1 MRYPHIPWL
10 PLLFYPALPVAA
22 AAGLLL
28 WQDWP
33 PALALIVPYVPWV
46 MALIGIAICLMYQ
59 RSQTMALMLSVLV
72 AAAAWPALAEQAP
85 WALGPALAWW
95 ALAYTINAL
104 WAERSSVLLDL
115 TARLGL
121 MASGAAAIALAGK
134 EGTADFFSTLAVQG
148 ALARLGVPVEALAAL
163 LATGLTLTLLL
174 LRYGRPQQ
182 AGQWLGFVC
191 MAWAL
196 PRGAQHPIELALMS
210 AAALTSL
217 SISLAHEG
225 FHMAFRDELTGLP
238 GRRALNEK
246 LQRMGRVYTLAMADV
261 DHFKAFNDTH
271 GHDVGDQV
279 LRMVAAQ
286 LRRVSGGGHAYRYG
300 GEEFTLVF
308 PGKTAAESM
317 PHLEAVRRAIEAY
330 QMRLRDKP
338 ARPRTDQAGL
348 RRRGARGGRN
358 TRPLRVTVS
367 IGVAERGDALR
378 APEAVI
384 KAADQALY
392 KAKDGGRNQVCSYGA
407 PARQLGLKR
416 RHAASAPRAGS
427 CGRPPAACAAAGRS
441 VAGQAQRHQSF
452 VVRHAVHAQPFR
464 LDAVLREAQAL
475 VQRARGKIAGRD
487 AQLQLAHAA
496 HAAGVVDGGQHQ
508 PARQSAPARGRRH
521 VHAPDLRLVAH
532 LQSVLPADAG
542 HAGQRAVDEHA
553 EHGVLDVGGDPGAD
567 VVQRERMFL
576 FVTRSERFRRFA
588 QGVQAQ
594 LAQGCGVGGR
604 QSSYQRIGHGGVLGN
619 GHALRRGNPV

>member
-238 GRRALNEK
+238 GRRALNEAATHGPGLYAGDGGRGSFQG
-246 LQRMGRVYTLAMADV
+246 LQRYPWPRRGRPGAAHGRGATAPRVRRRPCLPLWRRGVHAGVSRQDRGGKHAAPGSRAARHRGLPDAPARQAGPSSDGPGGLAPPWRPRRTQHA
-261 DHFKAFNDTH
+261 A
-271 GHDVGDQV
+271 
-279 LRMVAAQ
+279 VARDGQHRRGRAR
-286 LRRVSGGGHAYRYG
+286 RRVA
-300 GEEFTLVF
+300 
-308 PGKTAAESM
+308 
-317 PHLEAVRRAIEAY
+317 RA
-330 QMRLRDKP
+330 Q
-338 ARPRTDQAGL
+338 
-348 RRRGARGGRN
+348 
-358 TRPLRVTVS
+358 
-367 IGVAERGDALR
+367 
-378 APEAVI
+378 AVI

-407 PARQLGLKR
+407 R
-416 RHAASAPRAGS
+416 RRANSG
-427 CGRPPAACAAAGRS
+427 
-441 VAGQAQRHQSF
+441 
-452 VVRHAVHAQPFR
+452 
-464 LDAVLREAQAL
+464 
-475 VQRARGKIAGRD
+475 
-487 AQLQLAHAA
+487 
-496 HAAGVVDGGQHQ
+496 
-508 PARQSAPARGRRH
+508 
-521 VHAPDLRLVAH
+521 
-532 LQSVLPADAG
+532 
-542 HAGQRAVDEHA
+542 
-553 EHGVLDVGGDPGAD
+553 
-567 VVQRERMFL
+567 
-576 FVTRSERFRRFA
+576 
-588 QGVQAQ
+588 
-594 LAQGCGVGGR
+594 
-604 QSSYQRIGHGGVLGN
+604 
-619 GHALRRGNPV
+619 

>member
-121 MASGAAAIALAGK
+121 MAWRAAIALAGK

-238 GRRALNEK
+238 GRRALNESCNAWAGSI
-246 LQRMGRVYTLAMADV
+246 RWRWRTWIISRPSTIPMATTWATRCCAWSRRNCAACPAAAMPTAMAARSSRWC
-261 DHFKAFNDTH
+261 F
-271 GHDVGDQV
+271 
-279 LRMVAAQ
+279 
-286 LRRVSGGGHAYRYG
+286 
-300 GEEFTLVF
+300 
-308 PGKTAAESM
+308 
-317 PHLEAVRRAIEAY
+317 
-330 QMRLRDKP
+330 P
-338 ARPRTDQAGL
+338 ARPR
-348 RRRGARGGRN
+348 R
-358 TRPLRVTVS
+358 
-367 IGVAERGDALR
+367 
-378 APEAVI
+378 
-384 KAADQALY
+384 KACRTW
-392 KAKDGGRNQVCSYGA
+392 KPCGA
-407 PARQLGLKR
+407 PSRPTRCACATSRPVLGRTR
-416 RHAASAPRAGS
+416 R
-427 CGRPPAACAAAGRS
+427 ACAA
-441 VAGQAQRHQSF
+441 V
-452 VVRHAVHAQPFR
+452 
-464 LDAVLREAQAL
+464 
-475 VQRARGKIAGRD
+475 
-487 AQLQLAHAA
+487 
-496 HAAGVVDGGQHQ
+496 
-508 PARQSAPARGRRH
+508 APAADATRGRC
-521 VHAPDLRLVAH
+521 A
-532 LQSVLPADAG
+532 
-542 HAGQRAVDEHA
+542 
-553 EHGVLDVGGDPGAD
+553 
-567 VVQRERMFL
+567 
-576 FVTRSERFRRFA
+576 
-588 QGVQAQ
+588 
-594 LAQGCGVGGR
+594 
-604 QSSYQRIGHGGVLGN
+604 
-619 GHALRRGNPV
+619 

>member
-115 TARLGL
+115 AARLGL
-121 MASGAAAIALAGK
+121 MASGAAAIALASK

-196 PRGAQHPIELALMS
+196 PRGAQHPVELALMS

-217 SISLAHEG
+217 CISLAHEG

-246 LQRMGRVYTLAMADV
+246 LQRMGRIYTLAMADV
-261 DHFKAFNDTH
+261 DHFKVFNDTH

-348 RRRGARGGRN
+348 RRRGARSGRN

-407 PARQLGLKR
+407 R
-416 RHAASAPRAGS
+416 RRASAG
-427 CGRPPAACAAAGRS
+427 
-441 VAGQAQRHQSF
+441 
-452 VVRHAVHAQPFR
+452 
-464 LDAVLREAQAL
+464 
-475 VQRARGKIAGRD
+475 
-487 AQLQLAHAA
+487 
-496 HAAGVVDGGQHQ
+496 
-508 PARQSAPARGRRH
+508 
-521 VHAPDLRLVAH
+521 
-532 LQSVLPADAG
+532 
-542 HAGQRAVDEHA
+542 
-553 EHGVLDVGGDPGAD
+553 
-567 VVQRERMFL
+567 
-576 FVTRSERFRRFA
+576 
-588 QGVQAQ
+588 
-594 LAQGCGVGGR
+594 
-604 QSSYQRIGHGGVLGN
+604 
-619 GHALRRGNPV
+619 

>member
-22 AAGLLL
+22 AVALML
-28 WQDWP
+28 WREWP
-33 PALALIVPYVPWV
+33 PALTLIVPFVPWV
-46 MALIGIAICLMYQ
+46 MALIGAAICLMYQ
-59 RSQTMALMLSVLV
+59 RSQTLALMLCVL
-72 AAAAWPALAEQAP
+72 AATVLWPTLAREAP

-95 ALAYTINAL
+95 AVAYTINAL
-104 WAERSSVLLDL
+104 WAERSSMLLDL
-115 TARLGL
+115 ALRVGL
-121 MASGAAAIALAGK
+121 IAIGVAGIALIGK
-134 EGTADFFSTLAVQG
+134 DGMVEVFGTLAVQG
-148 ALARLGVPVEALAAL
+148 KLARLGVPIEALVAL
-163 LATGLTLTLLL
+163 LGTGLTLTLLL

-196 PRGAQHPIELALMS
+196 PRGADHPIELALMS

-217 SISLAHEG
+217 CISLAHEG

-238 GRRALNEK
+238 GRRALNER

-279 LRMVAAQ
+279 LRMVASQ
-286 LRRVSGGGHAYRYG
+286 LRRVPGGGQAYRYG

-317 PHLEAVRRAIEAY
+317 PHLETVRRAIEAY

-338 ARPRTDQAGL
+338 ARPKADQLGQ

-358 TRPLRVTVS
+358 VRPMRVTVS

-392 KAKDGGRNQVCSYGA
+392 KAKDGGRNQVCAYGA
-407 PARQLGLKR
+407 R
-416 RHAASAPRAGS
+416 
-427 CGRPPAACAAAGRS
+427 
-441 VAGQAQRHQSF
+441 
-452 VVRHAVHAQPFR
+452 
-464 LDAVLREAQAL
+464 
-475 VQRARGKIAGRD
+475 
-487 AQLQLAHAA
+487 
-496 HAAGVVDGGQHQ
+496 
-508 PARQSAPARGRRH
+508 
-521 VHAPDLRLVAH
+521 
-532 LQSVLPADAG
+532 
-542 HAGQRAVDEHA
+542 
-553 EHGVLDVGGDPGAD
+553 
-567 VVQRERMFL
+567 
-576 FVTRSERFRRFA
+576 
-588 QGVQAQ
+588 
-594 LAQGCGVGGR
+594 
-604 QSSYQRIGHGGVLGN
+604 
-619 GHALRRGNPV
+619 RRGSAA

>member
-1 MRYPHIPWL
+1 M
-10 PLLFYPALPVAA
+10 
-22 AAGLLL
+22 
-28 WQDWP
+28 
-33 PALALIVPYVPWV
+33 
-46 MALIGIAICLMYQ
+46 
-59 RSQTMALMLSVLV
+59 
-72 AAAAWPALAEQAP
+72 
-85 WALGPALAWW
+85 
-95 ALAYTINAL
+95 
-104 WAERSSVLLDL
+104 
-115 TARLGL
+115 
-121 MASGAAAIALAGK
+121 
-134 EGTADFFSTLAVQG
+134 QG

-196 PRGAQHPIELALMS
+196 PRGAQHPVELALMS

-217 SISLAHEG
+217 CISLAHEG

-246 LQRMGRVYTLAMADV
+246 LQRMGRIYTLAMADV
-261 DHFKAFNDTH
+261 DHFKVFNDTH

-348 RRRGARGGRN
+348 RRRGARSGRN

-407 PARQLGLKR
+407 RRPAR
-416 RHAASAPRAGS
+416 AEIAPRGDAAGV
-427 CGRPPAACAAAGRS
+427 GRRGALPAACRRMALSRRPGAASSVFRRAARRS
-441 VAGQAQRHQSF
+441 RT
-452 VVRHAVHAQPFR
+452 
-464 LDAVLREAQAL
+464 AL
-475 VQRARGKIAGRD
+475 PAPCRTPRSPGSRTARAR
-487 AQLQLAHAA
+487 
-496 HAAGVVDGGQHQ
+496 
-508 PARQSAPARGRRH
+508 RGCR
-521 VHAPDLRLVAH
+521 P
-532 LQSVLPADAG
+532 
-542 HAGQRAVDEHA
+542 
-553 EHGVLDVGGDPGAD
+553 
-567 VVQRERMFL
+567 
-576 FVTRSERFRRFA
+576 
-588 QGVQAQ
+588 
-594 LAQGCGVGGR
+594 
-604 QSSYQRIGHGGVLGN
+604 
-619 GHALRRGNPV
+619 